1 MELLQRGNFRLT
13 KFVSNVKQVLAA
25 IPAKKRMLKN
35 LDFDKLPIER
45 ALGQQWDTETDSLGG
60 KVSPLP
66 KQLNDDTR
74 RGCLSTTSSTFDL
87 LGMIG
92 PVLLQAKRVL
102 QRTRQL

>member
-1 MELLQRGNFRLT
+1 M
-13 KFVSNVKQVLAA
+13 SYVKQVLAA
-25 IPAKKRMLKN
+25 IPAKERTVKN
-35 LDFDKLPIER
+35 LDLDKLPIER

-74 RGCLSTTSSTFDL
+74 PGCLSTMSSMFDA

-92 PVLLQAKRVL
+92 PVLLPAKRVL
-102 QRTRQL
+102 QRNWQL